1 MDKGLIS
8 RVHKELQILHT
19 KRTIQLINGQ
29 MNSSLINKYMKKCST
44 SSIIKEMQI
53 KTTLRLYLTPVE

>member
-44 SSIIKEMQI
+44 SSIIKEMKI